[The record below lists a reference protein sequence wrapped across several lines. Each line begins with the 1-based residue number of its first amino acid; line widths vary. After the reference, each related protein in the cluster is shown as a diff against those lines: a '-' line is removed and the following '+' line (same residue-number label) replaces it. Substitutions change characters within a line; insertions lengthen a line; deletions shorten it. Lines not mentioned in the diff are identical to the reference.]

1 MVVLEYQLLVKNISY
16 FTCPRVVDEEA
27 MYNSDDNINMRCDE
41 NDDDDNII

>member
-27 MYNSDDNINMRCDE
+27 MYNSDDNIKRCDE
-41 NDDDDNII
+41 SDDDDI